1 MNELSLKEFMSPFTD
16 MAAYLKA
23 LEIVERLFSE
33 LKQNFNQIAEVIERE
48 VTVKANQ
55 SELVKF
61 VERVRLFPSLYGLE
75 FFKSVSYSNKTDSM
89 DSKMHTNV
97 LRPDIMDCIFCQD
110 MKLVNRSLKLAKNPI
125 LYAHDKIDYCL
136 FDTKC
141 CPSCQKYHF
150 ISYAY
155 DDKSQK
161 KHFYRDAYK
170 KKYFQYS
177 NETIFETDVFRND
190 SPV

>member
-1 MNELSLKEFMSPFTD
+1 ML
-16 MAAYLKA
+16 
-23 LEIVERLFSE
+23 
-33 LKQNFNQIAEVIERE
+33 NQIAEVKERE

-55 SELVKF
+55 NELVKF
-61 VERVRLFPSLYGLE
+61 VERIRLFPSLFGVE

-155 DDKSQK
+155 DDKTK
-161 KHFYRDAYK
+161 KNIFIVMRTK
-170 KKYFQYS
+170 KSIFSIATKQFLKRMCL
-177 NETIFETDVFRND
+177 ET
-190 SPV
+190 